1 MNPTCEI
8 KLEIFKGPLDLLL
21 HLINKNKL
29 DITDLPIS
37 LVTAQY
43 LEYLE
48 IMKAL
53 NIVVAG
59 EYLFIAAT
67 LCHIKS
73 KILIPQLDNNSKE
86 DEDPRLE
93 IVKPLKEFIVIKKIA
108 SSLNEQPI
116 LGRDVFLQT
125 QNKNQRPQFRSI
137 IKISNPY
144 KIIKAL
150 QSVIRR
156 NRPAIAP
163 PVKKSKITINEQIKF
178 ILKRLTTS
186 NSINLLNIIPPKKDI
201 AIASFL
207 AVLELAKDKKIKIS
221 QDFPYQLMISK
232 HEKVL

>member
-178 ILKRLTTS
+178 ILKRLEVINYFDLLQLTS
-186 NSINLLNIIPPKKDI
+186 KGKEIT
-201 AIASFL
+201 IASFL
-207 AVLELAKDKKIKIS
+207 AALELAKNNKIKIQ
-221 QDFPYQLMISK
+221 QDSIKKIIIYSK
-232 HEKVL
+232 